1 MAYTVKVGVQRLD
14 LTDRPSLTPMQV
26 WKSGRC
32 IWILQ
37 ATSPQV
43 LLNKNYSSTR
53 FLEKFISTE
62 FVKNILKY
70 ITSGHLWALPK
81 IVYIFNIFFFG
92 IGWTLLACIGIKQSV
107 LTALHPKSNPISA
120 RGNHSTNYISENKR
134 EFLHRIPRAPFPTI
148 PSYSFWNQGT
158 RREINAVRV
167 LADKKNLIK

>member
-43 LLNKNYSSTR
+43 LLNKNYSSTC

-81 IVYIFNIFFFG
+81 IVYIFNIFFLELDGHCWLVLVLSKVSSQPCIPNQIPFLREETTAQIVSVKIKG
-92 IGWTLLACIGIKQSV
+92 NFYTGYRGHRFQQYLL
-107 LTALHPKSNPISA
+107 TPFET
-120 RGNHSTNYISENKR
+120 RGHVGK
-134 EFLHRIPRAPFPTI
+134 
-148 PSYSFWNQGT
+148 
-158 RREINAVRV
+158 
-167 LADKKNLIK
+167 